1 MKKITKDNF
10 NQEKIEFNLKTVIGT
25 CIVCVLIVFEM
36 WLKIDDKILF
46 FVITFIFIFIILV
59 VCILEMILKR
69 KTQHLPSPYYIVE
82 DVFIHV
88 FEKEYISLKHA
99 NRLLYTLK
107 FSKSGEYTYWASKR
121 WKNQEKDDENYSAI
135 FFSNPGDKFYLVIAK
150 RDGKICRCYNKKYFS
165 LYEDDFD
172 YIDGKYYPKKINTFN
187 DLGN

>member
-1 MKKITKDNF
+1 MENTTPKKLIRLIIWESKYLLFGGGLVKKITKDSF
-10 NQEKIEFNLKTVIGT
+10 NEEKIEFNLKTVIGT
-25 CIVCVLIVFEM
+25 CI
-36 WLKIDDKILF
+36 
-46 FVITFIFIFIILV
+46 

-99 NRLLYTLK
+99 NRVLYTLK
-107 FSKSGEYTYWASKR
+107 FSKSGEYTYWASKK

-150 RDGKICRCYNKKYFS
+150 RDGKICRCYNKTYFS